1 MNISKSA
8 LEYEAR
14 TTLKTRCAASFTETK
29 INARVWV
36 AELRRDEIAYFDWD
50 EVPAVIDSSEP
61 NTEQWDDEA
70 YYAQ

>member
-1 MNISKSA
+1 M
-8 LEYEAR
+8 
-14 TTLKTRCAASFTETK
+14 KTSASFTESK

-36 AELRRDEIAYFDWD
+36 AEIRRDEIAYFDWD

>member
-8 LEYEAR
+8 LEYLER
-14 TTLKTRCAASFTETK
+14 TTQRTTPASFTESK

-36 AELRRDEIAYFDWD
+36 AEIRRDEIAYFDWD